1 MKSKQISTSIIYADD
16 GNYLTQVNDV
26 PIYERVVSD
35 RIAIGK
41 NDFADNYKEITKEE
55 GDKYLAEKAEYGKR
69 KYEELKDLNNISNHG
84 NIKVKI

>member
-1 MKSKQISTSIIYADD
+1 MKVKEVNVNIIIADE
-16 GNYLTQVNDV
+16 GHYLTQVDDV
-26 PIYERVVSD
+26 PIYQRVVSD

-55 GDKYLAEKAEYGKR
+55 GDKYLAEKAEYNKR